1 MTYLGNSSL
10 PPDVQQ
16 RIRSTFEH
24 TLGLAEKGSRQ
35 EALLGCDFV
44 LRMDPLFEPAR
55 RLQERLE
62 TASGPLVVDDLRR
75 PEAAPA
81 APAAQP
87 PSPPPGVPSS
97 AATRPPTSPSA
108 APPAQLDP
116 LWGDFDGLA
125 AELPELPEA
134 PARGPGRL
142 REEFESLLAE
152 RRFQELQSRARQE
165 SAVVTGDLE
174 LQRMLS
180 LAQERLEA
188 GPYVSKFLLSARE
201 ALRNGNAVEASRL
214 LEKAK
219 SLDPTHPGIEE
230 LSAGLGGAPGVPPG
244 AMGGSG
250 ATLRREPEMHT
261 QPITGL
267 PRPAAAF
274 PAAASGAYANST
286 GAASS
291 AAVARPA
298 AVASSPAVAGPAAV
312 AAPAGLA
319 SLAGASAPAGAAS
332 LAAVPAWTPPPA
344 TASPLAAGAA
354 TAPGSAPHLVPQP
367 PLPPQI
373 GDSESERRIQQLL
386 AEGQTALE
394 GGDPQAAIDVWSRIF
409 LIDID
414 HQEAARRIENA
425 RRMKA
430 ERDRQV
436 EETFHDGLA
445 RLEAHDLDAARHAFE
460 RVLELQPGHLP
471 SREYLQQLDEG
482 RLPAVPSGGRPTAAV
497 RPLGSTSLRTTAT
510 PATPMA
516 PIPPLPPDLVRAAGS
531 PDQPLDRDL
540 REEILVPPDLGK
552 TGAHPPEARR
562 EARSASAGH
571 TGRARQL
578 FLVVGS
584 AVLLLVLAVGWFV
597 YQNWGQWFPNS
608 RTEEPAQAPAPNP
621 IPRAT
626 KLHDSG
632 KVAMAL
638 MQLGRVAPGEPHYKE
653 AQGLI
658 ARWQDEQSQAAQG
671 AQTAQGAQGTQAAP
685 GLVIAA
691 PGNGAAAPGQANTAA
706 AAAAAATPAPD
717 RRQTLLEEARKAYGE
732 GIYLLA
738 AERYEVADRLSKLDP
753 ADATQLLQAKQKL
766 VPLQRQVAMF
776 RGHDWDFALPELWRL
791 HESDPSNRDVTRMIV
806 DCYYNLGVRDL
817 QHNEVPKAA
826 QKFTEAKTLAP
837 GDPEVK
843 RQLLFAQTY
852 LERGP
857 DLLYRIYV
865 KYLPIR

>member
-1 MTYLGNSSL
+1 LSGTIRAVPEPFAATKMTYPGNSSL

-62 TASGPLVVDDLRR
+62 TATGPLNVDDLRR
-75 PEAAPA
+75 PAA

-87 PSPPPGVPSS
+87 PSQSP
-97 AATRPPTSPSA
+97 AATRPPA
-108 APPAQLDP
+108 APSTGPPPALDP

-134 PARGPGRL
+134 TASGPGRL
-142 REEFESLLAE
+142 RGEFESLLAE

-165 SAVVTGDLE
+165 SAAVTGDLE

-201 ALRNGNAVEASRL
+201 ALRTGSVAEASRL

-219 SLDPTHPGIEE
+219 SLDPTHPGIGE
-230 LSAGLGGAPGVPPG
+230 LSTGLGGAPGASPG
-244 AMGGSG
+244 AAMGGSG
-250 ATLRREPEMHT
+250 AALRREPEMHT
-261 QPITGL
+261 QPITGMA
-267 PRPAAAF
+267 RPAAAF
-274 PAAASGAYANST
+274 PTATPGAYGNPA
-286 GAASS
+286 GVAGS
-291 AAVARPA
+291 AAVAT
-298 AVASSPAVAGPAAV
+298 
-312 AAPAGLA
+312 PAGLA
-319 SLAGASAPAGAAS
+319 SLEGASGPAGAAG
-332 LAAVPAWTPPPA
+332 LAAVPAWTPSPA
-344 TASPLAAGAA
+344 ANSPLAAGAA
-354 TAPGSAPHLVPQP
+354 TAPGSAPHLVAQP
-367 PLPPQI
+367 PLLPEI

-386 AEGQTALE
+386 AEGQTALD
-394 GGDPQAAIDVWSRIF
+394 GGDPQAAIDIWSRIF

-436 EETFHDGLA
+436 EEAFHDGLA
-445 RLEAHDLDAARHAFE
+445 RLEAHDAGAARHAFE

-482 RLPAVPSGGRPTAAV
+482 RLPAVPSGSRPTTAA
-497 RPLGSTSLRTTAT
+497 RPVSLPSPRTSASSAT
-510 PATPMA
+510 SMVPVV
-516 PIPPLPPDLVRAAGS
+516 PLPPDMVRA
-531 PDQPLDRDL
+531 DQPPDRDL
-540 REEILVPPDLGK
+540 QEEILVPPDLGE
-552 TGAHPPEARR
+552 TAARPPEARR
-562 EARSASAGH
+562 EARSASAGRA
-571 TGRARQL
+571 GRAPRL

-584 AVLLLVLAVGWFV
+584 AVLLLVLAVGWFI
-597 YQNWGQWFPNS
+597 YQKWEQWFPNS

-621 IPRAT
+621 ILRAT
-626 KLHDSG
+626 KAHDSG

-638 MQLGRVAPGEPHYKE
+638 AQLRHVAPGDPHYKE

-658 ARWQDEQSQAAQG
+658 ARWQEEQAQGAQG
-671 AQTAQGAQGTQAAP
+671 AQTAQGAPGAQGAQPAPGPPGTQGTQTAPGAP
-685 GLVIAA
+685 GLTTA
-691 PGNGAAAPGQANTAA
+691 GAAATA
-706 AAAAAATPAPD
+706 D
-717 RRQTLLEEARKAYGE
+717 RRQTLLEEARKAYRDGV
-732 GIYLLA
+732 YLLA
-738 AERYEVADRLSKLDP
+738 AERYEAADRLGKLDP
-753 ADATQLLQAKQKL
+753 PDAAQLHQAKQKL

-817 QHNEVPKAA
+817 QHNDAARAA
-826 QKFTEAKTLAP
+826 QKFTEAKRLAP
-837 GDPEVK
+837 EDPDVK

-852 LERGP
+852 VERGP